1 MSNYDALQALLAQYD
16 DQRREL
22 LFKIADAAEDGQP
35 TYTPKTALEMV
46 FAFQLQ
52 RDGYVELIPLEVHP
66 EFPDLVI
73 RHAVQI
79 TNKGKEYAT
88 EFRG

>member
-1 MSNYDALQALLAQYD
+1 MFNSLLALLARYD
-16 DQRREL
+16 DERRAL
-22 LFKIADAAEDGQP
+22 LFKIADLAEEGQLP
-35 TYTPKTALEMV
+35 YTPATALEMV
-46 FAFQLQ
+46 FCYQLQ

-79 TNKGKEYAT
+79 TDKGREYAT